1 MEFERGI
8 YRVIERTL
16 KAGPN
21 RHSKTIITTCQ
32 AILFGFTA
40 WNLMN
45 LYTYHSLVVDDNS
58 ALKQGME
65 D

>member
-21 RHSKTIITTCQ
+21 RHSKTVITGCQ
-32 AILFGFTA
+32 AFLFGLTV
-40 WNLMN
+40 WNIMN
-45 LYTYHSLVVDDNS
+45 LYMYHSLVVDQNS